1 MDTNDSREQQAEE
14 EPVNADLPEIT
25 EKPAGKKTEP
35 SGRMELYDWVQCI
48 VTALIFGILL
58 FVFVLRVVSVVG
70 TSMYPTLCNGD
81 RIITSNLFY
90 TPKDGDIVVV
100 KKASFGD
107 EPIVKRVIATAGQ
120 TVDIDFSTGI
130 VYVDGEALDE
140 PYTAAPTIT
149 QEDFSGPVTVPEGCV
164 FLMGDNRNDSTD
176 SRSSRIGMVD
186 TRCIIGKV
194 YLILYPGE
202 NKSGVREF
210 SRIGSAY

>member
-1 MDTNDSREQQAEE
+1 MDTNDSQNLQTGEE
-14 EPVNADLPEIT
+14 RNNPVLPEDGGKVT
-25 EKPAGKKTEP
+25 EKKTEP
-35 SGRMELYDWVQCI
+35 SGGMELYDWVQCI

-58 FVFVLRVVSVVG
+58 FVFILRVVSVVG

-90 TPKDGDIVVV
+90 TPKAGDIVVV
-100 KKASFGD
+100 KKSSFGD

-120 TVDIDFSTGI
+120 TVDIDFTTGT
-130 VYVDGEALDE
+130 VYVDGAALDE
-140 PYTAAPTIT
+140 PYTAAPTLS
-149 QEDFSGPVTVPEGCV
+149 QEDFEGPVTVPEGCV

-194 YLILYPGE
+194 YLIIFPGE
-202 NKSGVREF
+202 NKSGVRQF